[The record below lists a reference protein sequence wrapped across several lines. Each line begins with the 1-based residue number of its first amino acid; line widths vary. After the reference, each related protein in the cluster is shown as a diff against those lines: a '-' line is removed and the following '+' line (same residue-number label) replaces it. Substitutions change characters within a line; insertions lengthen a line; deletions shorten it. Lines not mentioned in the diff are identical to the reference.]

1 MSDARPKP
9 YGNLLEYPACIM
21 TESGQTTEVGIIGSE
36 GMVGLSVFLAG
47 TITHDEAV
55 VQIAG
60 SAMKMKASV
69 LRKQLRLGSPLQLLL
84 LHYTR
89 AFLHLVSQ
97 SIVCSQ
103 NHVIDQRFARWLLMM
118 HDYAGSDV
126 LKLTQELVAAMLGSR
141 RAGVTMAAGKLRG
154 AGVINTSRG
163 QVTIVDRPGLEQM
176 ACECYGIIRDEF
188 ERLYSSQQLA
198 SKSV

>member
-1 MSDARPKP
+1 
-9 YGNLLEYPACIM
+9 
-21 TESGQTTEVGIIGSE
+21 VGIIGSE
-36 GMVGLSVFLAG
+36 GMVGLGVFLVG

-69 LRKQLRLGSPLQLLL
+69 LREQLRLGSPLQLLL
-84 LHYTR
+84 LRYTR

-103 NHVIDQRFARWLLMM
+103 NHTISERFARWLLMM
-118 HDYAGSDV
+118 HDYSESDK
-126 LKLTQELVAAMLGSR
+126 LKVTQELIADMLGSR
-141 RAGVTMAAGKLRG
+141 RAGVTAAAGMLRA
-154 AGVINTSRG
+154 AGVITTSRG
-163 QVTIVDRPGLEQM
+163 HVIILNRPGLERI

-188 ERLYSSQQLA
+188 ERLNSSQQPA
-198 SKSV
+198 SKSA